1 MSYIC
6 LWLVTLHMTR
16 SMHCF
21 ITNEK
26 DFCNSE
32 TNNSSSDDFSV
43 QIMDVKNRQSEL
55 IQSRLRTF
63 RPCYTSASLIIG
75 YGLGLYEPTYDC
87 S

>member
-43 QIMDVKNRQSEL
+43 LKDD
-55 IQSRLRTF
+55 SRKLWMLKTGS
-63 RPCYTSASLIIG
+63 PN
-75 YGLGLYEPTYDC
+75 
-87 S
+87 